1 MKIDE
6 HIHLRDAVFCALD
19 LETTGINPV
28 IDAIIEIGLI
38 RFTMERELESY
49 SSFVNPGRSIP
60 DGAVCVH
67 GITEDMVKDSPA
79 IGELLGGV
87 ADFIGNAPLI
97 IHNPRFDLAFLE
109 VAFKKCGRS
118 LPAFGAY
125 DTVRLAQ
132 RTFIMPNYKLR
143 TLCENLKIEVPVHR
157 ALSDAYAC
165 MEVFR
170 RVVSHHDREQN
181 WDFTNLERLHGKVI
195 NPRLTKK
202 QKERLDVK
210 NKIYIGDVVKIQYI
224 DENGDVTVRQIL
236 PKQLIK
242 GGKADYLLAYC
253 YLRHDDRYFNT
264 RRIMK
269 VF

>member
-1 MKIDE
+1 MKTDE
-6 HIHLRDAVFCALD
+6 HRFLHDAVFCALD

-28 IDAIIEIGLI
+28 IDAIVEIGLI
-38 RFTMERELESY
+38 RFTMSEVLESY
-49 SSFVNPGRSIP
+49 SSLVNPGRSIP
-60 DGAVCVH
+60 EGAVGIH
-67 GITEDMVKDSPA
+67 GITEEMVRDAPA
-79 IGELLGGV
+79 IGGLLGGV
-87 ADFIGNAPLI
+87 ADFIAGAPLV
-97 IHNPRFDLAFLE
+97 IHNPSFDLAFLE

-118 LPAFGAY
+118 LPAFSAY

-170 RVVSHHDREQN
+170 RALRYHDREGS
-181 WDFTNLERLHGKVI
+181 WDFANLERLHGKAV